1 MNNNELKERRGVYIP
16 LYEVGDK
23 VRYNSKNNKIKKET
37 HRTYD
42 WQAYIVKE
50 ITEDKLFLVNVKG
63 EELTL
68 KNIYGDDYRA
78 GDKVKYDRLNNLLK
92 KAR

>member
-1 MNNNELKERRGVYIP
+1 MRY
-16 LYEVGDK
+16 DK
-23 VRYNSKNNKIKKET
+23 KNNKIKKET

-42 WQAYIVKE
+42 WHDYEVKDVSKDML
-50 ITEDKLFLVNVKG
+50 ILVNEEK
-63 EELTL
+63 EELFL
-68 KNIYGDDYRA
+68 KNIYGDKYRT